1 MGTGFLKV
9 QVHTG
14 DDALPVAGAEV
25 VVSYPGGRVIY
36 RARTDGSGNA
46 GPFRL
51 SAPDMKYT
59 LDPNYNQP
67 AYSVYNV
74 DIRADGYVS
83 RHVSNVP
90 VVDTQTTILPG
101 NLQPLTD
108 EPMKMTD
115 DYIDIPPVAL
125 LNPVKSRQD
134 MIPPPAIPS
143 AVTPMTV
150 ENETPEQ
157 FQAPFSPAQPN
168 PAQSNFGGVF
178 IPDYITVHLGTP
190 TNASA
195 RNVRVKFTDY
205 IKNVTSSEIYPT
217 WPQSSL
223 EANIYAIITFTL
235 NRIYTEWYRSRGYN
249 FDITNSTAYDMA
261 YRDGGPVFENI
272 SRIVDNIFNTYARR
286 IGFENPFFTQFCNG
300 STVTCPGLSQWGTV
314 TLANQGKSPLEILR
328 YYYPKD
334 LELVQT
340 NNIQG
345 ITNSYPGYP
354 LSLGSS
360 GADVRRMQ
368 DFLNRIRV
376 NFPLIPQISN
386 PNGVYGADTQ
396 AAVRAFQRSFNMTAD
411 GVIGKAT
418 WNKITQIFT
427 AVARLGELDSEGIR
441 ISIGQNPPNVTLSQG
456 SRGANVLELQFL
468 LNYISTFY
476 PSVPTVIQDSVFGA
490 DTANAVREFQ
500 KTFGLTSDGVV
511 GPATWNKLYAVYKGI
526 QGNVP
531 RPPVVTPPVV
541 TPPTAPPFPG
551 TLLRLGSRGE
561 NVRLMQS
568 YLNAINAVYPMFS
581 PKLVADGIFGPL
593 TDAAVR
599 AFQRRFSLTP
609 DGIIGPITWN
619 KIVEMFLLASGQASI
634 PQEYPGTPLRTG
646 STGNAVRLM
655 QTFLSDLRKPYPSL
669 PAVTVDGVFGANT
682 EAAVIF
688 FQRLFGLVPDGI
700 IGPDTW
706 YAIIEQR
713 NLAV

>member
-14 DDALPVAGAEV
+14 DDALPVAGAEI
-25 VVSYPGGRVIY
+25 VVSYPDGRVIY
-36 RARTDGSGNA
+36 RARTDENGNT
-46 GPFRL
+46 GTFRL

-59 LDPNYNQP
+59 LDPNYNRP

-74 DIRADGYVS
+74 DIRADGFVS
-83 RHVSNVP
+83 RHLSNVP
-90 VVDTQTTILPG
+90 IVDTQTTLLPQ

-108 EPMKMTD
+108 ENPRMTD
-115 DYIDIPPVAL
+115 DYIDIAPIAL
-125 LNPVKSRQD
+125 LNPAPSRQD
-134 MIPPPAIPS
+134 MIPPPAIPP

-150 ENETPEQ
+150 ENEIPAPNEIPPGQ
-157 FQAPFSPAQPN
+157 FRAQPSPAQSP
-168 PAQSNFGGVF
+168 FGGVF

-205 IKNVTSSEIYPT
+205 IKNVASSEIYPT

-223 EANIYAIITFTL
+223 EANIYAIITFAL
-235 NRIYTEWYRSRGYN
+235 NRVYTEWYRSRGYN

-314 TLANQGKSPLEILR
+314 ALANQGKSPLEILR

-340 NNIQG
+340 NNIRG
-345 ITNSYPGYP
+345 ITNSYPGYA
-354 LSLGSS
+354 LSLNSS

-368 DFLNRIRV
+368 NFLNRIRV

-386 PNGVYGADTQ
+386 PNGAFGPDTQ

-411 GVIGKAT
+411 GVIGRAT
-418 WNKITQIFT
+418 WNKITQVFT

-441 ISIGQNPPNVTLSQG
+441 ATIGQNPPTVTLSQG
-456 SRGANVLELQFL
+456 SRGENVLQLQFL

-490 DTANAVREFQ
+490 GTSNSVREFQ
-500 KTFGLTSDGVV
+500 KTFGLTPDGTV

-531 RPPVVTPPVV
+531 RPPAVPQPPAA
-541 TPPTAPPFPG
+541 PPPFPG

-561 NVRLMQS
+561 NVRLMQG
-568 YLNAINAVYPMFS
+568 YLNVINAVYPMFS
-581 PKLVADGIFGPL
+581 PKLIADGIFGPL

-599 AFQRRFSLTP
+599 AFQRRFSLVP
-609 DGIIGPITWN
+609 DGIIGPLTWN
-619 KIVEMFLLASGQASI
+619 KIVEMFLLASGQAST
-634 PQEYPGTPLRTG
+634 PLEYPGTPLRVG

-655 QTFLSDLRKPYPSL
+655 QSFLSDLRKPYPSL
-669 PAVTVDGVFGANT
+669 PAVNIDGIFGANT
-682 EAAVIF
+682 QAAVIF